1 MSSKFFSNKHDNQI
15 NGSRGPQNKKSPNS
29 SNRTNEKRMN
39 KTIKKSGRG
48 R

>member
-1 MSSKFFSNKHDNQI
+1 MGSKFFSNKHDNEV
-15 NGSRGPQNKKSPNS
+15 NGSRGPQSKKQPSQSARANQ
-29 SNRTNEKRMN
+29 KRLN